1 MTMMGTMQPGFL
13 EDTQMSLALLCLSI
27 QLQPVFLSFP
37 FPFLRREK
45 SIEDDGE
52 NQRLRGRSPRTERD
66 HMWPPWASVR
76 REERRL
82 RLGEVELLEGRGAGG
97 YTQAL
102 RLLGGREASHSGS
115 ERPDTPRAQ
124 A

>member
-37 FPFLRREK
+37 FPFLWRKK

-52 NQRLRGRSPRTERD
+52 NQRLRGRSIPRETQ
-66 HMWPPWASVR
+66 
-76 REERRL
+76 
-82 RLGEVELLEGRGAGG
+82 VEKLGAGVG
-97 YTQAL
+97 AGLGSHQL
-102 RLLGGREASHSGS
+102 RESSVV
-115 ERPDTPRAQ
+115 P
-124 A
+124 